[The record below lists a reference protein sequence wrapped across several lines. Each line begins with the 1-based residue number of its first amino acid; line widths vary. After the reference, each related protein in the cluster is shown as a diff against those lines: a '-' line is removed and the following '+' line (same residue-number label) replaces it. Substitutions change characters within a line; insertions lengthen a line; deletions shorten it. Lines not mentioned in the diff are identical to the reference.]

1 MNFLD
6 EFQYV
11 VRTYPQKTALAD
23 CNGERMTAYKELE
36 TLSRR
41 IAAKLLKS
49 GVMSDRAVMV
59 CMGRKMEY
67 IAAELG
73 ILMAGGAFVPALP
86 EIGRAHV

>member
-67 IAAELG
+67 IAAEL
-73 ILMAGGAFVPALP
+73 ISKRTARRLQ
-86 EIGRAHV
+86 